1 MKGMLSKFSVQA
13 LLYQNNSKPATN
25 MLVNTSTLSHCVFI
39 SLICAEV
46 LIVGKKKVN
55 CYCCKLVQILDSC
68 EGQAIV
74 LAIRSV

>member
-1 MKGMLSKFSVQA
+1 
-13 LLYQNNSKPATN
+13 